1 MATLHHIGGNGMDRI
16 PQRTTR
22 TECGALPKGWIREEV
37 PRKND
42 NMNNSS
48 SSNSY
53 QINSNFGPRSDIY
66 YISPMGKRIRSRPE
80 LMKYLGDTIDLTN
93 FEYRSGKILT
103 SINRRIQS
111 SSGHNR
117 PSSSSI
123 GGKSTNGRPQGS
135 SSSAHGGGSNRAGT
149 DSNSYDLARG
159 LRADASLVPPIRQ
172 TASIFK
178 QPVTVHKISN
188 ENGNSGGK
196 MKVDGKQTAA
206 EKPRQ
211 LFWEKRLS
219 GLRAS
224 YPDEEYQPFLLPG
237 HFKPMGP
244 GVKNDVLLAS
254 ISTNIHMNNG
264 PIHGQSGGKGK
275 LSEITDP
282 SVYINPD
289 QPLISKTVVSQ
300 DDVDKQEDKVKSTRA
315 RLAKALEA
323 LSG

>member
-22 TECGALPKGWIREEV
+22 TECAALPKGWIREEV

-178 QPVTVHKISN
+178 QPVTVRMS
-188 ENGNSGGK
+188 
-196 MKVDGKQTAA
+196 
-206 EKPRQ
+206 
-211 LFWEKRLS
+211 LS
-219 GLRAS
+219 C
-224 YPDEEYQPFLLPG
+224 
-237 HFKPMGP
+237 
-244 GVKNDVLLAS
+244 N
-254 ISTNIHMNNG
+254 T
-264 PIHGQSGGKGK
+264 
-275 LSEITDP
+275 
-282 SVYINPD
+282 
-289 QPLISKTVVSQ
+289 
-300 DDVDKQEDKVKSTRA
+300 
-315 RLAKALEA
+315 
-323 LSG
+323 

>member
-1 MATLHHIGGNGMDRI
+1 MASLHHYGGNGLERI

-22 TECGALPKGWIREEV
+22 TECAALPKGWIREEV
-37 PRKND
+37 PRKHDSLQNCAS
-42 NMNNSS
+42 NSLTNSS
-48 SSNSY
+48 C
-53 QINSNFGPRSDIY
+53 GPRSDVY
-66 YISPMGKRIRSRPE
+66 FISPMGKRIRSRPE
-80 LMKYLGDTIDLTN
+80 LMKYLGETMDLSN
-93 FEYRSGKILT
+93 FEYRSGKMIPSL
-103 SINRRIQS
+103 NRKVQS
-111 SSGHNR
+111 STGHNR
-117 PSSSSI
+117 SSANSI
-123 GGKSTNGRPQGS
+123 GGKSSNGRPQGS
-135 SSSAHGGGSNRAGT
+135 SSSGHGGGSNR
-149 DSNSYDLARG
+149 DSSSYDLARG

-178 QPVTVHKISN
+178 QPVTVHKIST
-188 ENGNSGGK
+188 ENGNTGGK
-196 MKVDGKQTAA
+196 VKIDGKQTA

-224 YPDEEYQPFLLPG
+224 YPDEEYQPFLLPT

-275 LSEITDP
+275 LSEINDP

-289 QPLISKTVVSQ
+289 QPLISKTIVSQ
-300 DDVDKQEDKVKSTRA
+300 DDVEKQEAKVNSTRA

>member
-1 MATLHHIGGNGMDRI
+1 MSSMHHFGGNGVERV

-22 TECGALPKGWIREEV
+22 TECAALPKGWIREEV
-37 PRKND
+37 PRRHD
-42 NMNNSS
+42 NMNNS
-48 SSNSY
+48 NSTG
-53 QINSNFGPRSDIY
+53 INSNYGGPRSDIY
-66 YISPMGKRIRSRPE
+66 YISPMGKRIRSRSE
-80 LMKYLGDTIDLTN
+80 LLKYLGDTMDLTN
-93 FEYRSGKILT
+93 FEYRSGKMYNNNRKVQASSGNT
-103 SINRRIQS
+103 SRS
-111 SSGHNR
+111 SST
-117 PSSSSI
+117 SI
-123 GGKSTNGRPQGS
+123 GGKSSNGRPQGS
-135 SSSAHGGGSNRAGT
+135 SGHGSNRE
-149 DSNSYDLARG
+149 SNSFDLARG

-178 QPVTVHKISN
+178 QPVTVHKISA
-188 ENGNSGGK
+188 ENGNSGAK
-196 MKVDGKQTAA
+196 VKVDGKQTA

-224 YPDEEYQPFLLPG
+224 YPDEEYQPFLLPS

-264 PIHGQSGGKGK
+264 PIQGQSGGKGK
-275 LSEITDP
+275 LAEVNDP

-289 QPLISKTVVSQ
+289 QPLISKTTVSQ
-300 DDVDKQEDKVKSTRA
+300 DDVEKQEAKVNSTRA

>member
-1 MATLHHIGGNGMDRI
+1 MAHLHHSGGNGIERI

-22 TECGALPKGWIREEV
+22 TECGSLPKGWIREEV
-37 PRKND
+37 PRRHD
-42 NMNNSS
+42 NMQNSAA
-48 SSNSY
+48 NS
-53 QINSNFGPRSDIY
+53 INSANGPRSDIY

-80 LMKYLGDTIDLTN
+80 LQKYLGDTMDLTN
-93 FEYRSGKILT
+93 FEYRSGKIYP
-103 SINRRIQS
+103 SNNRKVQS

-117 PSSSSI
+117 SSGGTSI
-123 GGKSTNGRPQGS
+123 GGKSTNGRAQGS
-135 SSSAHGGGSNRAGT
+135 SSGSNRAS

-196 MKVDGKQTAA
+196 VKLDGKQTA

-237 HFKPMGP
+237 HFKPIGP

-275 LSEITDP
+275 LSENSDP

-300 DDVDKQEDKVKSTRA
+300 DDVEKQEAKVNSTRA
-315 RLAKALEA
+315 QLAKALEA